1 MNKSTIVFSNWK
13 CRRLKFLA
21 SLAAAGCVLLFANRC
36 AGEVAWWDTDHDERA
51 QLIVQNQSSNTLY
64 AGYPVAESLDT
75 GTLVSAGD
83 MLASGNDLRIIYY
96 NGASNVELDR
106 RIIYMNS
113 DTTLVWFAVQQDIAP
128 SAADSN
134 YWMYYNHPSA
144 SAPNVDIDSI
154 FVPPKDGYSAALYFF
169 ESGSGTT
176 LEDTSGND
184 NDGTVNNMD
193 NTNWVEGKHSLGLHF
208 DGSSEYISVPDDAIL
223 DIEDEITLETWF
235 KLDNA
240 FGPDSENYDMSL
252 LEKGP
257 YGLRLDHVTG
267 ELVFSLSG
275 WTVEYDS
282 PQSEIYS
289 LALYNGKL
297 FAGTGESGIVHTF
310 DGATWSSEDI
320 TDEKDVMCLCVY
332 GGKLYAGTG
341 EAQGIGGGKI
351 YVYDGISWVLEYDTP
366 SKNIRSMAV
375 YRDTLFAGSGN
386 SGLVYKFDGTSWSS
400 QDITNDWD
408 IFSLRVYNN
417 KLYAGT
423 GNPSAQGKGYFYSY
437 DGTWSLEYDSPSKN
451 IYSMAV
457 YTDTL
462 FATSGDEGLVYKFDG
477 TSWSSEDITSQKD
490 VLSIF
495 VYSGKLYAGTGTFG
509 SPIGAGLIYEYDGS
523 SWSLSYN
530 TPQKD
535 VFSLGD
541 YNGLLYLGTGNSG
554 IIYTYPDEAVL
565 ASAQGLWNAAQFY
578 HVAGTFDGSDMK
590 IFVDGILDTSNSVS
604 VIIDKDTSAL
614 MIGGGIDT
622 TFFRG
627 SLDGMGVSG
636 VARTDFWYAK
646 ISPEPTVALAGT
658 GTYTSMGDINRSTSD
673 GNIAIYWRSV
683 SGRTYD
689 VFYCDTLQGTYTD
702 VADVVASGD
711 TTSWTDDGSATGT
724 HPDSVVARFYRV
736 ECQTGALSRNTT
748 GKMKRSIV
756 SGMQLVSNPFIPYNS
771 SIQSVLGGQLTG
783 AADEGYADRV
793 WKYDTD
799 IDDYVFAWLVAGVG
813 APYDGK
819 WWSSQDFE
827 ESTMD
832 LGPDCGFWIQSR
844 NAAQEMTFVGEVSD
858 TSDRVIS
865 IVSGMQL
872 FGSPYPD
879 TVLLKNSDLIE
890 DGATGATTELNADR
904 IWWWDPDSTKYDYAW
919 LVDDTGGPNDSLW
932 WDSDPW
938 GETSI
943 TLRPGEGYWYQTR
956 GNPFTWS
963 YSKPY
968 DAPPNP

>member
-1 MNKSTIVFSNWK
+1 MNKSTIVFNNRK
-13 CRRLKFLA
+13 RTTLKFFA
-21 SLAAAGCVLLFANRC
+21 SLLAAGCVLLFANRC
-36 AGEVAWWDTDHDERA
+36 AGDTAWWDTDYDQRI
-51 QLIVQNQSSNTLY
+51 QLIVQNQSSNTMY

-83 MLASGNDLRIIYY
+83 MLPTGDDLRIVYF
-96 NGASNVELDR
+96 NGSSNVELDR

-113 DTTLVWFAVQQDIAP
+113 DTSRVWFAVQQDISA

-134 YWMYYNHPSA
+134 YWMYYNYPSA
-144 SAPNVDIDSI
+144 SAPTVDIDSI
-154 FVPPKDGYSAALYFF
+154 FVPPKDGNTVALYFF

-176 LEDTSGND
+176 LEDTSGNA
-184 NDGTVNNMD
+184 NDGALQNMD

-208 DGSSEYISVPDDAIL
+208 DGSSEYVSVPDDPTL
-223 DIEDEITLETWF
+223 DISDEITLETYF
-235 KLDNA
+235 RLVDA

-282 PQSEIYS
+282 PQSDIYS

-310 DGATWSSEDI
+310 DGATWSGEDI
-320 TDEKDVMCLCVY
+320 TDEKDVMCLCLY

-341 EAQGIGGGKI
+341 DAQGSGGGKI
-351 YVYDGISWVLEYDTP
+351 YVYDGISWSLEYDTP
-366 SKNIRSMAV
+366 STGIRSMAV
-375 YRDTLFAGSGN
+375 YRDTLFAASGDE
-386 SGLVYKFDGTSWSS
+386 GLIYKFDGTSWSS
-400 QDITNDWD
+400 KDITNDEY
-408 IFSLRVYNN
+408 ISSLQVYNN

-423 GNPSAQGKGYFYSY
+423 LGRGLFYSY
-437 DGTWSLEYDSPSKN
+437 NGAWFLEYNSPSED

-462 FATSGDEGLVYKFDG
+462 FAGSGNEGLVYKFDG
-477 TSWSSEDITSQKD
+477 ASWSSEDITSQKD
-490 VLSIF
+490 VLSLF
-495 VYSGKLYAGTGTFG
+495 VYSGKLYAGTGAFRSG
-509 SPIGAGLIYEYDGS
+509 IGAGLIYEYDGS
-523 SWSLSYN
+523 SWSVSCN
-530 TPQKD
+530 TPQED

-554 IIYTYPDEAVL
+554 IIYTYPDEQVL
-565 ASAQGLWNAAQFY
+565 ASAQSLWNAAQFY
-578 HVAGTFDGSDMK
+578 HVAGTSDGSDMK
-590 IFVDGILDTSNSVS
+590 IFVDGILDTSNSVTM
-604 VIIDKDTSAL
+604 IIEKDTSSL

-627 SLDGMGVSG
+627 SLDGMGISG
-636 VARTDFWYAK
+636 VARTDFWYGQ
-646 ISPEPTVALAGT
+646 ISPEPSVSAGQAV
-658 GTYTSMGDINRSTSD
+658 TYTSMGEIARSTSNGD
-673 GNIAIYWRSV
+673 VTVKWRSV
-683 SGRTYD
+683 SGKTYD

-748 GKMKRSIV
+748 GKMKRSIA
-756 SGMQLVSNPFIPYNS
+756 SGMQLVSNPFIPDSS

-793 WKYDTD
+793 WKYDTAT
-799 IDDYVFAWLVAGVG
+799 DDYVFAWLVAGVG

-844 NAAQEMTFVGEVSD
+844 NGAQEMTFVGEVSD
-858 TSDRVIS
+858 TSDRAIS
-865 IVSGMQL
+865 IVEGMQL
-872 FGSPYPD
+872 FGSSYLD
-879 TVLLKNSDLIE
+879 TVLLKYSELYE
-890 DGATGATTELNADR
+890 DGATGAPSELNADR
-904 IWWWDPDSTKYDYAW
+904 VWWWDPDSSEYDYAW
-919 LVDDTGGPNDSLW
+919 LVDSTGSPSDGLW

-938 GETSI
+938 GEASI

-956 GNPFTWS
+956 GDPFTWS
-963 YSKPY
+963 YLKPY